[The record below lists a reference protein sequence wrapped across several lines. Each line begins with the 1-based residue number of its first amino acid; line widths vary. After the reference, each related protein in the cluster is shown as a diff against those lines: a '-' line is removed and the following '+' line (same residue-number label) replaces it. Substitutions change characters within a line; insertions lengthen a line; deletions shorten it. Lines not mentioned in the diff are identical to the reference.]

1 MTVITRDPALAL
13 IVFAATVVLLLLVAT
28 WR

>member
-1 MTVITRDPALAL
+1 MTAITQDPALAL
-13 IVFAATVVLLLLVAT
+13 IVFAATVVLLLLVVT